1 MKQVK
6 DVRVDLIEFDDFFD
20 TLFMKFK
27 ITYPPKD
34 TLEQLRVL
42 LCVQFGP
49 NVKEPSYFLVKKIE
63 RVLYDLDYVYVNL
76 VKILREPDHEKLQAQ
91 AMLQLKQRYEF
102 VARGITKTAQP
113 VAKQTSAEAAYHETS
128 ASKSQKPR
136 PMSSKP
142 VKKLEKH
149 SIEKKRTSTNQSADE
164 EIAEV
169 ADDID
174 DDIDEYEQDT
184 RNKFDR

>member
-1 MKQVK
+1 
-6 DVRVDLIEFDDFFD
+6 
-20 TLFMKFK
+20 
-27 ITYPPKD
+27 
-34 TLEQLRVL
+34 
-42 LCVQFGP
+42 
-49 NVKEPSYFLVKKIE
+49 
-63 RVLYDLDYVYVNL
+63 
-76 VKILREPDHEKLQAQ
+76 
-91 AMLQLKQRYEF
+91 
-102 VARGITKTAQP
+102 
-113 VAKQTSAEAAYHETS
+113 
-128 ASKSQKPR
+128 
-136 PMSSKP
+136 MSSKP